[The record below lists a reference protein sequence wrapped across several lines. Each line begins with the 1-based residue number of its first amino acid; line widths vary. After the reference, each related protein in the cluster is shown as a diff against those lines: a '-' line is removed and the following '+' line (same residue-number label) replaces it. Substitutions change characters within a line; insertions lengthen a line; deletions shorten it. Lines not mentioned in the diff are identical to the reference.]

1 MSLFQSEYMFRSE
14 RFQGLLFVL
23 LLAFLYGSTLV
34 VSRFSVGQYDPRTY
48 ISLRLILASLCY
60 ILFFLVSATH
70 SWPRDPGLWLR
81 AGILGLIGTAL
92 PMTSMISSL
101 QYQSSGM
108 TSLLVTLSPVVTVVL
123 AHFFLADES
132 LTPLKLMGVLV
143 AFAGAGML
151 FARGETGLSALAD
164 ADWRG
169 YAWTSLG
176 NLGSGGSVVYAR
188 RYLRHDKNWDVSSVR
203 MTVAAAAMVPLT
215 AVTVGYDMSGVTRMG
230 YMGLIYAALIGT
242 FAGMWVNFYMV
253 KRFGATVASQT
264 SYVIPLVTT
273 TLGALILDEQV
284 TVIMIAGMGI
294 IFSGITLLNW
304 QPVRDTPT
312 VEAVPG
318 GNPISPGKT

>member
-1 MSLFQSEYMFRSE
+1 MLRSE
-14 RFQGLLFVL
+14 RYQGLLFVL
-23 LLAFLYGSTLV
+23 LLALLYGSTLV

-48 ISLRLILASLCY
+48 ISLRLVLASLCY
-60 ILFFLVSATH
+60 VLFFLVNPTH
-70 SWPRDPGLWLR
+70 RWPRDPGLWLR

-108 TSLLVTLSPVVTVVL
+108 TSLLVTLSPVVTVIL
-123 AHFFLADES
+123 AHIFLADEG
-132 LTPLKLMGVLV
+132 LTPLKVLGVLV

-151 FARGETGLSALAD
+151 FVRGETGLSSLAD

-203 MTVAAAAMVPLT
+203 MTVAAAAMVPIT
-215 AVTVGYDMSGVTRMG
+215 ALTVGYDMSGVTGVG
-230 YMGLIYAALIGT
+230 YMGLVYAALIGT

-273 TLGALILDEQV
+273 TLGALVLGEQV
-284 TVIMIAGMGI
+284 TAAMIAGMGI
-294 IFSGITLLNW
+294 IFTGLTLLNW
-304 QPVRDTPT
+304 RSVRTAPSAK
-312 VEAVPG
+312 AVPG